1 MFRSYSICWD
11 GRLGRNRLYMVSN
24 NVRMRFFQGDKVQ
37 LSMYGKLFQARLVRR
52 GDSNMM
58 SKAEGIIE
66 RYISEAENT
75 EDLVDKVDWLL
86 KKRGMRLLFL
96 IYSPTSDQ

>member
-1 MFRSYSICWD
+1 
-11 GRLGRNRLYMVSN
+11 
-24 NVRMRFFQGDKVQ
+24 
-37 LSMYGKLFQARLVRR
+37 
-52 GDSNMM
+52 MM